1 MLSHPIRLRC
11 VLMLLDQP
19 ELCVCDLTAVIGVP
33 QPSVSRHLGQLR
45 AAGLV
50 ADRREGQWIHY
61 RLDGE
66 LPEWVMS
73 VLEAT
78 AKAVLDTAPYQG
90 DREAVAAMA
99 MVAHGDT
106 RRCR

>member
-1 MLSHPIRLRC
+1 MLSHPVRLRC
-11 VLMLLDQP
+11 VLMPLDQP
-19 ELCVCDLTAVIGVP
+19 EQCVFDLTAVIGAP
-33 QPSVSRHLGQLR
+33 RPSVSRHPGQLR

-50 ADRREGQWIHY
+50 ADLREGRWIHY
-61 RLDGE
+61 RPDGG

-78 AKAVLDTAPYQG
+78 AQAVLDTAPYQG
-90 DREAVAAMA
+90 DREAGVA
-99 MVAHGDT
+99 MVAHGDI